1 MNVLQEILAIL
12 IFFLCVGSWRTI
24 LKARTHFCIRKVQRN
39 MITAMENAEPPG
51 NLGKVIETG
60 DILEAK
66 YSAYVDGS
74 DTILAKDVV
83 GRFTLGD
90 GSMIA
95 GWEEAVQQMT
105 VGSKKTVIIPPE
117 KAYGEQGIDGVVPG
131 NASLVLEIH
140 ILKWLGNVRRPDTLF
155 QKVPKQETPD
165 ASAAKVSTQY
175 IVDCVKIRL
184 IMQRIFRRIA
194 LPAAY

>member
-1 MNVLQEILAIL
+1 MNILQVILAIL
-12 IFFLCVGSWRTI
+12 IFFVCVGSWTTI
-24 LKARTHFCIRKVQRN
+24 LKNRTHFCIRKIQRN
-39 MITAMENAEPPG
+39 MITTMENAEPPG

-105 VGSKKTVIIPPE
+105 VGSKKTVIISPE
-117 KAYGEQGIDGVVPG
+117 KAYGKQGIDGVIPQ

-140 ILKWLGNVRRPDTLF
+140 VLKWLGNVRRPDTLF
-155 QKVPKQETPD
+155 QKMPKQATQD
-165 ASAAKVSTQY
+165 ASAEKVS
-175 IVDCVKIRL
+175 I
-184 IMQRIFRRIA
+184 
-194 LPAAY
+194 P